1 MKKNLLFM
9 LLSSFVMLASCT
21 NNDYNLGFKL
31 GSTEE
36 DIVEFVQANNLKCL
50 YEDKIRSEKFV
61 LRVTG
66 FEYEDIKFGTI
77 RLGFSNNQLC
87 YIEHRIHNIDLFED
101 KDNTSLTMEYL
112 KMKYGEDKDNISLT
126 MEYLKKKYGEPKE
139 NLNYE
144 DFDGGKYYWG
154 EMKSRFMIIEPCSED
169 YIKVHIGDSSL
180 DSEVAEIYRELLLN

>member
-36 DIVEFVQANNLKCL
+36 DIVEFVQANNLECR

-61 LRVTG
+61 LRVTD
-66 FEYEDIKFGTI
+66 FEYEDIEFGTI

-87 YIEHRIHNIDLFED
+87 YIEHRIHNIDLF
-101 KDNTSLTMEYL
+101 
-112 KMKYGEDKDNISLT
+112 EDKDNISLT

-180 DSEVAEIYRELLLN
+180 ASEVAEFYRELLLN

>member
-1 MKKNLLFM
+1 MKKYLLSTLLFPF
-9 LLSSFVMLASCT
+9 LILTSCS

-61 LRVTG
+61 LRVTY
-66 FEYEDIKFGTI
+66 FEYEDIEFGTI

-87 YIEHRIHNIDLFED
+87 YIEHRIHNIDLF
-101 KDNTSLTMEYL
+101 
-112 KMKYGEDKDNISLT
+112 EDKDNISLT

-180 DSEVAEIYRELLLN
+180 ASEVAEIYRELLLN